1 MRRDWLYTRFAINF
15 VAGGLVAAWFAVA
28 IVATCDI
35 WFLISGTYPKLPLH
49 REILYGLIAA
59 IAAVFSAGN
68 FFVFR
73 PGWPKVVT
81 VVVALCFG
89 SYVIQLFVP
98 IHNSHQLATLAFARI
113 VGFCTLLLLLRTYRA
128 DLKAGRVEH

>member
-1 MRRDWLYTRFAINF
+1 MRRDWLHTRFGINF
-15 VAGGLVAAWFAVA
+15 VAVGLVSAWFAVA
-28 IVATCDI
+28 IIATCDI
-35 WFLISGTYPKLPLH
+35 WFLISGTYSKLPLH
-49 REILYGLIAA
+49 REILYGLVAA
-59 IAAVFSAGN
+59 IAAVFSAIN

-98 IHNSHQLATLAFARI
+98 IRNPHQLTTLALARI
-113 VGFCTLLLLLRTYRA
+113 VGFCTLLLVRTYRA
-128 DLKAGRVEH
+128 DLKAGRVER